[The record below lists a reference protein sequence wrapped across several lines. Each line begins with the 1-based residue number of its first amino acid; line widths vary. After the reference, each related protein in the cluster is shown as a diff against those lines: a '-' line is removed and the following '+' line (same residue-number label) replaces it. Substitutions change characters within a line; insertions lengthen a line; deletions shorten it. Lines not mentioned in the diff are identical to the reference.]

1 MIVVGATLVGDR
13 VTTGEW
19 EFAAASNGLA
29 WTVGGGVIARGLAG
43 SWHTS
48 AFMYRARV
56 KTVSQMENMTIYGYR
71 KTVDWGATYA
81 NVNLNVGMSTTF
93 CGAGRA
99 SL

>member
-1 MIVVGATLVGDR
+1 
-13 VTTGEW
+13 
-19 EFAAASNGLA
+19 
-29 WTVGGGVIARGLAG
+29 
-43 SWHTS
+43 
-48 AFMYRARV
+48 
-56 KTVSQMENMTIYGYR
+56 MENMTIYGYR